1 MIDKAIVSAI
11 SMVFL
16 LILFL
21 SMMGM
26 MLTFVKKIDFDQ
38 ACRNTLLEIDLA
50 GGLSEAKRQE
60 LNDSLEQSG
69 YLDISIE
76 APGEV
81 QYGEW
86 ISLRVNAALPT
97 TLWSNLFQDE
107 EGMLYF
113 SYGQKIVSR
122 KIHNMAY

>member
-26 MLTFVKKIDFDQ
+26 MLTFVKKIGFDQ
-38 ACRNTLLEIDLA
+38 ACRNTLLEMDLA

-86 ISLRVNAALPT
+86 ISLRVNATLPT

>member
-26 MLTFVKKIDFDQ
+26 MLTFVKKIDFDGV
-38 ACRNTLLEIDLA
+38 CRNTLFEMDLA
-50 GGLSEAKRQE
+50 GGLTEVKRKE
-60 LNDSLEQSG
+60 LNDFLEQSG

-76 APGEV
+76 APDEV

-86 ISLRVNAALPT
+86 ISLRVNAAVRA
-97 TLWSNLFQDE
+97 TLWNNLFRDE

-113 SYGQKIVSR
+113 SYDQKIVSR

>member
-16 LILFL
+16 LVLFL
-21 SMMGM
+21 CLMGM

-38 ACRNTLLEIDLA
+38 VCRTALYEMDLA
-50 GGLSEAKRQE
+50 GGLTEMKRQE
-60 LNDSLEQSG
+60 LITDLERSG
-69 YLDISIE
+69 YMNISIE
-76 APGEV
+76 APDEV

-86 ISLRVNAALPT
+86 ISLKVNAVIRT
-97 TLWSNLFQDE
+97 TVGGNLFQDE

-113 SYGQKIVSR
+113 SYDQRIVSR

>member
-38 ACRNTLLEIDLA
+38 ACRNTLLEMDLA
-50 GGLSEAKRQE
+50 GGLSEVKRQE

-86 ISLRVNAALPT
+86 ISLKVNAMIPT